1 MSPNL
6 IYRGLRLASIAFLA
20 SLTSCASPSIEVEPL
35 TQRSILVLPVIN
47 ETTSAEAPEAVLCT
61 IGNPLIQRGFY
72 VMPVIP
78 SIELLRAE
86 GLYEGGQLSQIEPI
100 KFREYLG
107 ADAVLYVTLHSWDTS
122 YAVIASS
129 VSVAMTYTLVD
140 TESGTTLWEDS
151 AVRVVSSDTSQ
162 SSGNPLADL
171 IAMAVS
177 AAVTAAV
184 QEYVPLA
191 RQANVLALRTLPI
204 GPIGREAEATP
215 ETKIQDNQ
223 EE

>member
-1 MSPNL
+1 MTVSTSL
-6 IYRGLRLASIAFLA
+6 RSFGLLVCIALFP
-20 SLTSCASPSIEVEPL
+20 SCAMSKAAEIVPL
-35 TQRSILVLPVIN
+35 EQRSILVLPVIN

-72 VMPVIP
+72 VLPVIP
-78 SIELLRAE
+78 SIEILRLE
-86 GLYEGGQLSQIEPI
+86 GLYEGGQLADIPASS
-100 KFREYLG
+100 FGEYLG
-107 ADAVLYVTLHSWDTS
+107 ADAVLYITLHSWDTN
-122 YAVIASS
+122 YAVLASS

-140 TESGTTLWEDS
+140 TATGMTLWEDS
-151 AVRVVSSDTSQ
+151 GVRVVTSDTSQ

-191 RQANVLALRTLPI
+191 RQANVQALRSLPI
-204 GPIGREAEATP
+204 GPIGREAALAASSA
-215 ETKIQDNQ
+215 D
-223 EE
+223 EEI